1 MKKIVFSFIIVIYC
15 MLVVSAKTTTW
26 VKKIKVASAI
36 DWSERGEMPEDS
48 ESGQEDNR
56 EPQDD
61 ETYRLNGVVIFY
73 NLSLN
78 EDYLQT
84 SFLFFADSHFPEI
97 NSPPPQG

>member
-1 MKKIVFSFIIVIYC
+1 

-48 ESGQEDNR
+48 GESGQEDNR
-56 EPQDD
+56 EPQYD